1 MIYMGGFMKGKAL
14 IFGIAGLVF
23 IGLSFTM
30 SSLVG
35 PTFLIMGVCWIV
47 AAAFSF
53 WMARR
58 SSPSRT
64 PTRPASP
71 GTGSAEPSLRSVDWS
86 LRGFRPPGVA

>member
-53 WMARR
+53 WMAKAVE
-58 SSPSRT
+58 PKQD
-64 PTRPASP
+64 PNQASQP
-71 GTGSAEPSLRSVDWS
+71 GNWVG
-86 LRGFRPPGVA
+86 